1 MLKITL
7 HPTSPKYVNA
17 KGNVVFRYNVS
28 GTPEALA
35 EYKLIKGEFYRED
48 EKTKTPLLFTTRGI
62 GAEGTI
68 LKTADNKD
76 YVIDDSEEAMFAS
89 LVKQYGV
96 EWACIKMN
104 KPMPNQ
110 LVVKEIP
117 NTGAIE
123 GQK

>member
-1 MLKITL
+1 MLKITI

-17 KGNVVFRYNVS
+17 KGNVVFRYNIT

-35 EYKLIKGEFYRED
+35 EYKTIKGTNYRED
-48 EKTKTPLLFTTRGI
+48 EKTKVPLFFTTRGI

-68 LKTADNKD
+68 LKKSDNTD
-76 YVIDDSEEAMFAS
+76 YVIDDSEESMFAS

-104 KPMPNQ
+104 KPLPNQ
-110 LVVKEIP
+110 LVAKEIP
-117 NTGAIE
+117 NTVIE